1 MKPSWLPNRLL
12 KQSTMKWLL
21 FPIIIMLI
29 GILISV
35 NAEYNTQKKQADLIK
50 QTLQS
55 DLIKIKS
62 DFNERIKFYS
72 YGLTGLHGLI
82 TTIGLDNFDFQT
94 MTRYAQNRNFQ
105 EEFPGLRGLGFI
117 QKVEQGD
124 LAEFLNVQKQMR
136 PDKIFN
142 LRQLSPHND
151 SLFIIRYIEPELNN
165 KSAVG
170 LDIGSETTRRNAA
183 INSAQNNELQISAPI
198 TLVQANE
205 KAKQGFLI
213 LMPVYD
219 IALIPEEPASR
230 LHHLLGWTYAPVLI
244 DEVINSNSEF
254 PRDVNLSITDVT
266 DPHAENLF
274 YQHQYQNSIDSTLT
288 YSETVP
294 VFGRDWTFTISAQP
308 AYIQR
313 VKTSQDYATF
323 FQYLISTIVV
333 ALLSFSVLLIIVR
346 REELQRHQQ
355 ELHIAKEK
363 TLTDTNEQL
372 EELVKKRTKEISN
385 ANALQN
391 AILENANY
399 SVVAT
404 DTKGLIT
411 LFNPAAELLLGYEAK
426 DLILKETPALFHLES
441 EVLERTLSVSKA
453 LNCEFTQSV
462 DVFFA
467 KSNRGI
473 TDNSDWT
480 YVSKNGDHVPVRLNL
495 TALRNEQNEI
505 IGYLGIA
512 YDLTEQ
518 IGKENALATA
528 KESAEKANLAKSEFL
543 ANMSHEIRT
552 PLNGI
557 FGTLQL
563 LRDETDEERITQ
575 YINLASKSTTTL
587 NELVND
593 ILDVSKLEVGKL
605 DLHNTPVDLP
615 ELLTVIESELIV
627 SIQKKSLKFTLE
639 INLTQNIWM
648 ADELRLKQVLLNILT
663 NAVKFTHRGEINL
676 SICNNNDN
684 GVSIVIKDSGIG
696 MNKAAQERLFKR
708 FEQADQSIT
717 RQYGGTGL
725 GMPIVLSLVTLMK
738 GEIKVSSTENIG
750 TIVDVFLPL
759 VALDSHDLVKKIN
772 VSPEASL
779 KVKTVLIAE
788 DNDINQIIINSM
800 LEKSYT
806 DIHTVE
812 NGQLA
817 VDFAINKHVDVVLM
831 DIQMPVMDGV
841 EACKLIK
848 SSKPNLPIIAITAN
862 IYAEDLARYK
872 EVGFDATIAK
882 PFDKDN
888 LLASITKIWK
898 EQI

>member
-1 MKPSWLPNRLL
+1 
-12 KQSTMKWLL
+12 MKWLL

>member
-1 MKPSWLPNRLL
+1 MKPSWLPNRRL
-12 KQSTMKWLL
+12 KQSILKWLL
-21 FPIIIMLI
+21 LPIIIMLI
-29 GILISV
+29 GILLSV
-35 NAEYNTQKKQADLIK
+35 SAEYSAQQKQANLIK
-50 QTLQS
+50 QTLQR
-55 DLIKIKS
+55 DLLKIKS

-117 QKVEQGD
+117 QKVEQDD
-124 LAEFLNVQKQMR
+124 LAKFLNTQRQMR
-136 PDKIFN
+136 PDKLFN

-165 KSAVG
+165 KSAIG
-170 LDIGSETTRRNAA
+170 LDVGSEKMRRNAA
-183 INSAQNNELQISAPI
+183 INSARNNELQITAPI

-219 IALIPEEPASR
+219 VALIPDDPASR
-230 LHHLLGWTYAPVLI
+230 LRHLLGWTYAPVLI

-254 PRDVNLSITDVT
+254 PRDVNLSIMDVT
-266 DPHAENLF
+266 EPHSENIF
-274 YQHQYQNSIDSTLT
+274 YQHQSQNSIDSTLT
-288 YSETVP
+288 YSEKVP
-294 VFGRDWTFTISAQP
+294 IFGRHWSFSISAQP

-313 VKTSQDYATF
+313 VKKSQDYATF
-323 FQYLISTIVV
+323 FQYLIFTIVV

-346 REELQRHQQ
+346 KQELQRHQQ
-355 ELHIAKEK
+355 ELQLAKEK
-363 TLTDTNEQL
+363 TLIDTNDQL
-372 EELVKKRTKEISN
+372 EELVKRRTKEISN

-399 SVVAT
+399 SVIAT

-411 LFNPAAELLLGYEAK
+411 LFNPAAELLLGYKSE
-426 DLILKETPALFHLES
+426 DLIQKETPALFHLES
-441 EVLERTLSVSKA
+441 EVLERSLSLTKE

-480 YVSKNGDHVPVRLNL
+480 YVSKSGEKIPVRLNL
-495 TALRNEQNEI
+495 TALRNELNEI

-512 YDLTEQ
+512 YDLSEQ
-518 IGKENALATA
+518 IEKENALARA
-528 KESAEKANLAKSEFL
+528 KESAEKANVAKSEFL

-563 LRDETDEERITQ
+563 LRDETAQEKVAQ
-575 YINLASKSTTTL
+575 YINLATQSTATL

-605 DLHNTPVDLP
+605 DLHNTPVDLTA
-615 ELLTVIESELIV
+615 LLTVIESELTA
-627 SIQKKSLKFTLE
+627 SIQKKSLKFT
-639 INLTQNIWM
+639 IHTDLTQSIWM
-648 ADELRLKQVLLNILT
+648 ADELRLKQILLNILT
-663 NAVKFTHRGEINL
+663 NAIKFTHSGEIHL
-676 SICNNNDN
+676 SISNHRDG
-684 GVSIVIKDSGIG
+684 GVFIVVKDSGIG
-696 MNKAAQERLFKR
+696 MNKEAQERLFQR

-725 GMPIVLSLVTLMK
+725 GMSIVLSLVTLMK
-738 GEIKVSSTENIG
+738 G
-750 TIVDVFLPL
+750 
-759 VALDSHDLVKKIN
+759 KIN
-772 VSPEASL
+772 VSSKENVGTIVKISLPLMAIDSNDSVKEIKVTPEESL
-779 KVKTVLIAE
+779 NVKTILIAE

-806 DIHTVE
+806 DIHIVE

-817 VDFAINKHVDVVLM
+817 ADFAIKNHVDLVLM

-848 SSKPNLPIIAITAN
+848 LCKPNLPIIAITAN
-862 IYAEDLARYK
+862 IYAEDLALYK
-872 EVGFDATIAK
+872 DAGFNATVAK
-882 PFDKDN
+882 PFDKGN
-888 LLASITKIWK
+888 LLANITKMLK
-898 EQI
+898 DHS